1 MGLYEETLIQHDYIE
16 IREADVLPDNLD
28 GVWLGDLILI
38 KRVDICE
45 DYINLV
51 SLNPKYDDIKVAS
64 FSNIK
69 VMGKVVL

>member
-38 KRVDICE
+38 KRGLSDRE
-45 DYINLV
+45 
-51 SLNPKYDDIKVAS
+51 KQE
-64 FSNIK
+64 FSSKN
-69 VMGKVVL
+69 